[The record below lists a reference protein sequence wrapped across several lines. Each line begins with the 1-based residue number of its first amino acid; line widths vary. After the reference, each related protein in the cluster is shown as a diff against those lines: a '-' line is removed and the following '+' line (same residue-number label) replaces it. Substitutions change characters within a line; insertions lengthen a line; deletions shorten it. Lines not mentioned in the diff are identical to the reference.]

1 MSGWKAGAASQIF
14 TPDEPMWLAG
24 YAARTEPAKGKLSE
38 LRAKALALED
48 ANDER
53 LLILTVDLIAVQLG
67 PTAAGVAEHLHHRHG
82 LPRERIVMAASHTHY
97 GPEIRPDKA
106 LFFGIPPEYAGKID
120 AAAARVRR
128 AMCDAADG
136 ALASLKPVRLTARQT
151 SARFADNRRKS
162 GDVTDH
168 DVPVLEVIRDGD
180 RIPLAVV
187 FGYAC
192 HNTTIPPEDCRYCGD
207 WAGFAQERLE
217 QQHAGCT
224 AMFITGAAADQNP
237 HPRGSV
243 ELSKQYGRELAD
255 AVTASLQSSTSRDIA
270 PRLRVAHEYTP
281 LPLKPIDR
289 AVLEANLASTDMPTA
304 RKAKF
309 LLDALARNEKLITEY
324 PAPIQAVR
332 FGDELLMVALSGEP
346 VNDFA
351 HRFKRDFAADGRQV
365 WVAGYCND
373 MYGYVPTR
381 RIQLEGGYEGGR
393 ANLWSWVPMPF
404 DETVEQ
410 RVVDAVHR
418 LVAKVSS

>member
-1 MSGWKAGAASQIF
+1 MTWKAAAASAIF
-14 TPDEPMWLAG
+14 TPDEPVWLAG
-24 YAARTEPAKGKLSE
+24 YAARTEPAKGKISD

-48 ANDER
+48 ASGQR
-53 LLILTVDLIAVQLG
+53 LLIVTVDLIAVQLG
-67 PTAAGVAEHLHHRHG
+67 PIAAGVAEHLHHRHG

-106 LFFGIPPEYAGKID
+106 LFFGIPPQYSAKID

-128 AMCDAADG
+128 AMCDAADQ
-136 ALASLKPVRLTARQT
+136 ALAALQPVRLTARQT
-151 SARFADNRRKS
+151 TATFADNRRKA

-168 DVPVLEVIRDGD
+168 DVPVLEVAREVDGK
-180 RIPLAVV
+180 PLAVV

-207 WAGFAQERLE
+207 WAGFAQEQIEHEHR
-217 QQHAGCT
+217 GCT
-224 AMFITGAAADQNP
+224 ALFVTGAAADQNP

-243 ELSKQYGRELAD
+243 ELSKNYGRELAD
-255 AVTASLQSSTSRDIA
+255 AVTATLKSPGRAIA
-270 PRLRVAHEYTP
+270 PHLHVALEHTP
-281 LPLKPIDR
+281 LPLQPVDR
-289 AVLEANLASTDMPTA
+289 AELQTKLASPDMPVA

-309 LLDALARNEKLITEY
+309 LLDAIARNEKLITEY

-332 FGDELLMVALSGEP
+332 FGDELLLIALSGEP
-346 VNDFA
+346 VNDYA
-351 HRFKRDFAADGRQV
+351 HRFKQQFAADNRVV

-381 RIQLEGGYEGGR
+381 RIQQEGGYEGGR

-418 LVAKVSS
+418 LAAKVSS